1 MEIKVFTTDSAEEAE
16 SMRVDMVETGFTIL
30 ISDQADVASILCANL
45 TNGSTASGVASW
57 VVIGKK

>member
-1 MEIKVFTTDSAEEAE
+1 MEIKTFTTDSAEDAE

-30 ISDQADVASILCANL
+30 LCDKADIVSILCANL
-45 TNGSTASGVASW
+45 TNGSTASGVSSW

>member
-16 SMRVDMVETGFTIL
+16 AMRVDMVETAFTVVVCDKAEVV
-30 ISDQADVASILCANL
+30 SVRCVNL
-45 TNGSTASGVASW
+45 SNGSTASGVSSW

>member
-30 ISDQADVASILCANL
+30 VSDKADIASIRCANL
-45 TNGSTASGVASW
+45 TNGCTASGVSSW
-57 VVIGKK
+57 IIIGQK